1 MYDVYFF
8 YIHTSISK
16 SFEFQVSFIF
26 CREYMYIAGVSQ
38 TQYFFICDFFC
49 YYFLA
54 FNLVFSLQVLD
65 ISAVPEIDAS
75 MCSFFF
81 FIID

>member
-1 MYDVYFF
+1 MNTCILLGFL
-8 YIHTSISK
+8 K
-16 SFEFQVSFIF
+16 LNIF
-26 CREYMYIAGVSQ
+26 LYAI
-38 TQYFFICDFFC
+38 FFC

-81 FIID
+81 LLLINIHEIEYLKSTIFYDIFNIL

>member
-1 MYDVYFF
+1 MMYIFF
-8 YIHTSISK
+8 YIHRFQKALNFRYLS
-16 SFEFQVSFIF
+16 SFVVNTCILLGFLKLNIF
-26 CREYMYIAGVSQ
+26 LYAI
-38 TQYFFICDFFC
+38 FFC